1 MYIEAKIIRDGK
13 FRVIHFPSLEIST
26 QALKDAEI
34 ATMAISLLNDTM
46 DIDLGLSV
54 VSQGPESIRLHATD
68 TRGFLALVISCR
80 RQALGMTQSQLAAK
94 IGAKSATAVARYE
107 QGKTSPSLEV
117 LEKLL
122 AAVGAEIDFLAP
134 ALQEA

>member
-1 MYIEAKIIRDGK
+1 MHIDAQLIPEGK
-13 FRVIHFPSLEIST
+13 GYAIFFPSLDIAT
-26 QALKDAEI
+26 QARNDREVEA
-34 ATMAISLLNDTM
+34 MASSCLNDLM
-46 DIDLGLSV
+46 DRDLGVTVRRDGLAL
-54 VSQGPESIRLHATD
+54 RLHLSNI
-68 TRGFLALVISCR
+68 RGALALLVLCR
-80 RQALGMTQSQLAAK
+80 RQMLGMTQAQLAAK

-134 ALQEA
+134 ALQEV

>member
-1 MYIEAKIIRDGK
+1 M
-13 FRVIHFPSLEIST
+13 
-26 QALKDAEI
+26 
-34 ATMAISLLNDTM
+34 ATGLLNDASER
-46 DIDLGLSV
+46 DLGLSV
-54 VSQGPESIRLHATD
+54 VSQSPESLRLHISD
-68 TRGFLALVISCR
+68 TRSYLALVISSR
-80 RQALGMTQSQLAAK
+80 RQMLGMTQSQLAAK

-122 AAVGAEIDFLAP
+122 AAVGAEMALDA

>member
-1 MYIEAKIIRDGK
+1 MYIDAKLEKDGK
-13 FRVIHFPSLEIST
+13 YWLIEYPFLDLMT
-26 QALKDAEI
+26 QARNDRELV
-34 ATMAISLLNDTM
+34 TMATGLLNDASER
-46 DIDLGLSV
+46 DLGLSV
-54 VSQGPESIRLHATD
+54 VSQSPESLRLHISD
-68 TRGFLALVISCR
+68 TRSYLALVISSR
-80 RQALGMTQSQLAAK
+80 RQMLGMTQSQLAAK

-122 AAVGAEIDFLAP
+122 AAVGAEMALDA